1 MSEDRTEV
9 MQAQYALNVIRAAA
23 LPVHESAAF
32 IRSVRE
38 ASYEQLMA

>member
-1 MSEDRTEV
+1 
-9 MQAQYALNVIRAAA
+9 VIRAAA
-23 LPVHESAAF
+23 LPVHESVAC